1 MADQHQQRPNGLKEL
16 DPLPESEVKPN
27 CDATE
32 DSKPP
37 SPLKPPETHTGS
49 GETARLSSPTSSA
62 DTKAAAPDATREL
75 LRHLGWLMEEVVRG
89 SQEKVGLA
97 QAVYDSVRDKV
108 SVLARVPDLDARPFK
123 GRQTH
128 PPPRPIHP

>member
-1 MADQHQQRPNGLKEL
+1 MKEQ
-16 DPLPESEVKPN
+16 DPPSESEVKPT

-37 SPLKPPETHTGS
+37 SFKSPETHTGES
-49 GETARLSSPTSSA
+49 ARFSSMTSSA
-62 DTKAAAPDATREL
+62 DTKAAAPGATREL

-108 SVLARVPDLDARPFK
+108 SVLARS
-123 GRQTH
+123 G
-128 PPPRPIHP
+128 

>member
-1 MADQHQQRPNGLKEL
+1 MPPRTLNRLLLSNHQEL
-16 DPLPESEVKPN
+16 ILVRAHVSRVMTCSAHTKV
-27 CDATE
+27 AT
-32 DSKPP
+32 P
-37 SPLKPPETHTGS
+37 G
-49 GETARLSSPTSSA
+49 
-62 DTKAAAPDATREL
+62 ATREL

-108 SVLARVPDLDARPFK
+108 SVLARSLISMPAHLK

-128 PPPRPIHP
+128 PSPRPIHPRTGDVRFFWPSTRHSPLPSS